1 MQKIVLDGI
10 WELGICSNDTFRKNK
25 INIVDLDSLC
35 NSNITVIEGHVPGN
49 YEIDLEKAGIIENPF
64 YGKNLL
70 KSLDREMDHLFY
82 GKKFVLDKVI
92 NEKYILRF
100 DGIDTIADI
109 YLNGSLLAHTEN
121 MLRGYEFEVG
131 EELLNKG
138 DNELLVH
145 IIPVSLEARKYDN
158 PLFQNGLKYEMDSL
172 NIRKS
177 PYMYGWDIFPRML
190 SGGIWKS
197 VRIFNKPDFRFIQS
211 YLFVRNLNTD
221 YSSAQL
227 EFFYE
232 VDLNEAPY
240 HGFEIVLEGHCKES
254 SFSMNWDVWSKAG
267 HFTFDVENPLLWW
280 PRRSGEP
287 ELYDVKVQLKKDGV
301 CYAQKDF
308 RFGIRTV
315 ELQKTSL
322 TDENGKG
329 EFCFWVNHKKTFILG
344 TNWVPLDSLPSRGKE
359 RIEPS
364 LKLVEDLDCNMIR
377 CWGGGYYEDD
387 YLYDRCDELGILVWQ
402 DFMQACGLYPENE
415 TFLRNFE
422 EEVVWQVRRLRQHAC
437 LALWSGDNENDM
449 SYGWLTN
456 YRLDPNQNRNTRKI
470 IPQVLRMNDYIREYL
485 PSSPYMDET
494 AYRYSTTDTYLP
506 EQHLWGPR
514 DYYKGDY
521 YRNAFAHFASETGYH
536 GCPSVESI
544 KKFITPEG
552 LWPYKDNGEWL
563 LHASSPTMKKD
574 ETYAYRIELM
584 ANQIKVL
591 FGEVPDNLED
601 FACMSQISQAEAKK
615 YFIERFRIGKWRR
628 TGIIWWNVIDGC
640 PQFSDAVVDYY
651 YNKKMAY
658 YYIKRSQA
666 RTALIFDEPAGHN
679 VQLYGVND
687 YGIDK
692 DIKFKVTDVITDRII
707 YEGET
712 SLPADS
718 SVVIASVDAS
728 EHHAFFLLEW
738 TCDGKKFKNHY
749 VLWNPPFNKDLYME
763 CIRKAGLQS
772 V

>member
-1 MQKIVLDGI
+1 
-10 WELGICSNDTFRKNK
+10 
-25 INIVDLDSLC
+25 
-35 NSNITVIEGHVPGN
+35 
-49 YEIDLEKAGIIENPF
+49 
-64 YGKNLL
+64 
-70 KSLDREMDHLFY
+70 
-82 GKKFVLDKVI
+82 
-92 NEKYILRF
+92 
-100 DGIDTIADI
+100 
-109 YLNGSLLAHTEN
+109 
-121 MLRGYEFEVG
+121 
-131 EELLNKG
+131 
-138 DNELLVH
+138 
-145 IIPVSLEARKYDN
+145 
-158 PLFQNGLKYEMDSL
+158 
-172 NIRKS
+172 
-177 PYMYGWDIFPRML
+177 
-190 SGGIWKS
+190 
-197 VRIFNKPDFRFIQS
+197 
-211 YLFVRNLNTD
+211 
-221 YSSAQL
+221 
-227 EFFYE
+227 
-232 VDLNEAPY
+232 
-240 HGFEIVLEGHCKES
+240 
-254 SFSMNWDVWSKAG
+254 
-267 HFTFDVENPLLWW
+267 
-280 PRRSGEP
+280 
-287 ELYDVKVQLKKDGV
+287 
-301 CYAQKDF
+301 
-308 RFGIRTV
+308 
-315 ELQKTSL
+315 
-322 TDENGKG
+322 
-329 EFCFWVNHKKTFILG
+329 
-344 TNWVPLDSLPSRGKE
+344 
-359 RIEPS
+359 
-364 LKLVEDLDCNMIR
+364 MIR

-738 TCDGKKFKNHY
+738 TCHGKKFKNHY